1 MRPYDKSTGQG
12 AYAYSP
18 LKGQTVPL
26 TGHHAEISNAWNLV
40 RLFRCTQAVTTTVL
54 GFRETQCTPS
64 LPWSPPSALN
74 PAPGRRT
81 NRRISMQ
88 KATERRCAMKA
99 WLRHSA
105 LSAVVL
111 AFLPL
116 IELVSPAVGRAQ
128 PPPCPP
134 GMYWNFAT
142 NICEFPLP
150 PPVYI
155 DPWLPIWVPDVV
167 DADLDLD
174 IDIPV
179 GPPGIGAPGPPGGI
193 GPGGPNIGRPGPAP
207 RPRGGGGGRRGGG
220 RR

>member
-1 MRPYDKSTGQG
+1 
-12 AYAYSP
+12 
-18 LKGQTVPL
+18 
-26 TGHHAEISNAWNLV
+26 
-40 RLFRCTQAVTTTVL
+40 
-54 GFRETQCTPS
+54 
-64 LPWSPPSALN
+64 
-74 PAPGRRT
+74 
-81 NRRISMQ
+81 
-88 KATERRCAMKA
+88 MKA

-174 IDIPV
+174 VDIPSRPSGYRGSRASRWDRARRTEYRASWTSTPTSRWRWV
-179 GPPGIGAPGPPGGI
+179 GVAVGDA
-193 GPGGPNIGRPGPAP
+193 RSQH
-207 RPRGGGGGRRGGG
+207 
-220 RR
+220 

>member
-1 MRPYDKSTGQG
+1 
-12 AYAYSP
+12 
-18 LKGQTVPL
+18 
-26 TGHHAEISNAWNLV
+26 
-40 RLFRCTQAVTTTVL
+40 
-54 GFRETQCTPS
+54 
-64 LPWSPPSALN
+64 
-74 PAPGRRT
+74 
-81 NRRISMQ
+81 
-88 KATERRCAMKA
+88 MKA

-174 IDIPV
+174 VDIPV
-179 GPPGIGAPGPPGGI
+179 GPPGYRGSRASRWDRARGTEYRGVLDQHPDLAVGVVV
-193 GPGGPNIGRPGPAP
+193 
-207 RPRGGGGGRRGGG
+207 GGGGGRR
-220 RR
+220 